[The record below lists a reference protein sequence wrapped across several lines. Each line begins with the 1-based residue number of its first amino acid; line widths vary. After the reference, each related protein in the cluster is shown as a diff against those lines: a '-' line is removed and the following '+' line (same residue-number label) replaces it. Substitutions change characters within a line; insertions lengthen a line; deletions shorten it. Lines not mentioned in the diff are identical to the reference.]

1 MCFIIYFRER
11 YCNYHKKYAI
21 TVGLKYWREVIQY
34 KTTNIASRFRAVGL
48 WPLYFTD
55 MQFCLKL
62 FKDGGITL
70 SEENMIWMRC
80 SETVQT

>member
-1 MCFIIYFRER
+1 MLENAIVTIT
-11 YCNYHKKYAI
+11 KKYAI
-21 TVGLKYWREVIQY
+21 AVGSKYWREVIQS
-34 KTTNIASRFRAVGL
+34 KTTNIASIFRAAGL

-70 SEENMIWMRC
+70 SEENLIWMRC